1 MVVINPPVM
10 VYGGL
15 TVLWLSIGAVVLVLL
30 VLLWALDFA
39 YRLSSLTM
47 DKLYECN
54 FSSLKDPNQP
64 VDTRRSTDN
73 VNPSGPQTNID
84 AYPFPLN
91 KNTLWKAALAVCGVI
106 LEDTNALID
115 EEELKELARGEKPAE
130 YALELSYTENGRVF
144 LADPG
149 IQKLIEYATM
159 ILQRF
164 DEFED
169 FTIGVQKV
177 SLNEVKYAQEACDRV
192 EAAVIRRHPPL
203 ALFLKA
209 NHKWSNF
216 IPVRTGLLFMNRFG
230 IETYRTV
237 CYRTKVHFLERLAFE
252 TTKIM
257 VKIPDTWE
265 IMERAYEAAV
275 DDSPL
280 MQRWIE
286 TAQTAYEIAK

>member
-1 MVVINPPVM
+1 
-10 VYGGL
+10 
-15 TVLWLSIGAVVLVLL
+15 
-30 VLLWALDFA
+30 
-39 YRLSSLTM
+39 M

-115 EEELKELARGEKPAE
+115 EEELKELARGKKPAE
-130 YALELSYTENGRVF
+130 YALELSYMENGREF

-149 IQKLIEYATM
+149 IQKPIEYATM

-169 FTIGVQKV
+169 FKVGVCEV
-177 SLNEVKYAQEACDRV
+177 SHNELWYARKACRRV
-192 EAAVIRRHPPL
+192 ESAVSRRHPPL
-203 ALFLKA
+203 RRFLKA

-216 IPVRTGLLFMNRFG
+216 IPARTGLFFMNRCG
-230 IETYRTV
+230 LEKYKIA
-237 CYRTKVHFLERLAFE
+237 CYRTKIHFLERLAFE
-252 TTKIM
+252 TTKVM
-257 VKIPDTWE
+257 CRPGIPGTWD
-265 IMERAYEAAV
+265 IMEMAYEAAV
-275 DDSPL
+275 EESPL
-280 MQRWIE
+280 MQRWIALGQTSFE
-286 TAQTAYEIAK
+286 TTR